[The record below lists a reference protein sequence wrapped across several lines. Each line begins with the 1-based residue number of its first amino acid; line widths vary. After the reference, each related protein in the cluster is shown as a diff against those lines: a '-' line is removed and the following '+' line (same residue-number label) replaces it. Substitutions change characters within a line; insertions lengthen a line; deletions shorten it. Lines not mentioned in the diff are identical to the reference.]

1 MRGIYHD
8 QLPHWVVDYGCY
20 SLTFHCKDSLP
31 AAALLKLRE
40 IVASE
45 ASVASRDE
53 AYVEQSR
60 QRFAMMEHYLDQ
72 SHGACPFAH
81 ASIRSDLSQFIK
93 DYDDGFRFRH
103 WVVMPNHWHL
113 LTEPVSFA
121 STGAFKH
128 AIKLF
133 KMRSTAFV
141 NKYTGLS
148 GRLWMRSGYDRWV
161 RDAVEYQRW
170 VKYLHGNPVKA
181 CLCRQSK
188 DWVGLK

>member
-45 ASVASRDE
+45 ASVASTDE
-53 AYVEQSR
+53 AFVKQSR

-72 SHGACPFAH
+72 SHGTCPFKH

-103 WVVMPNHWHL
+103 WVFMPNHWHL
-113 LTEPVSFA
+113 LTEPASFA

-133 KMRSTAFV
+133 KMRSNAFV
-141 NKYTGLS
+141 NKSTGLS
-148 GRLWMRSGYDRWV
+148 GRLWMRSGYDRWYGMQWSIS
-161 RDAVEYQRW
+161 A
-170 VKYLHGNPVKA
+170 G
-181 CLCRQSK
+181 
-188 DWVGLK
+188 